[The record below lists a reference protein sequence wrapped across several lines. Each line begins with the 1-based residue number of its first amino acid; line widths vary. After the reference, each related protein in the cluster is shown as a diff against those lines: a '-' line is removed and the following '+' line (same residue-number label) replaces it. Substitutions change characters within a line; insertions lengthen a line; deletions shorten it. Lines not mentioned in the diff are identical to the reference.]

1 MAGKAFLWVG
11 LEGLRLGKTTY
22 LTGVN
27 FCSNCGSP
35 KLLLQIPPGDNR
47 RRQVCGNCGVIHYVN
62 PKIVAGCLPVWED
75 KVLLCRRSI
84 EPCYGLWN
92 VPSGYLENG
101 EGVEDGAKREV
112 WEEAAARVELQYL
125 ISLYNLEKINQ
136 IYLQF
141 IGALVDGKYA
151 VGEESLEVKLFTEAE
166 IPWDEMAFTSST
178 FTLNRY
184 FQDRSENQQRLHR
197 ASYPAT

>member
-1 MAGKAFLWVG
+1 M
-11 LEGLRLGKTTY
+11 
-22 LTGVN
+22 N
-27 FCSNCGSP
+27 FCPHCGSAEIS
-35 KLLLQIPPGDNR
+35 KLIPAGDNR
-47 RRQVCGNCGVIHYVN
+47 PRLVCGACTTIHYRN

-75 KVLLCRRSI
+75 KVLLCRRAI

-101 EGVEDGAKREV
+101 EGVEAGAIREV
-112 WEEAAARVELQYL
+112 WEEAAAKVELTYL

-141 IGALVDGKYA
+141 VGELVEGKFA
-151 VGEESLEVKLFTEAE
+151 VGEESLECQLFTEAD

-178 FTLNRY
+178 FTIKRHFL
-184 FQDRSENQQRLHR
+184 DRRDGTQRLHR
-197 ASYPAT
+197 ASYPTL

>member
-1 MAGKAFLWVG
+1 M
-11 LEGLRLGKTTY
+11 
-22 LTGVN
+22 
-27 FCSNCGSP
+27 
-35 KLLLQIPPGDNR
+35 
-47 RRQVCGNCGVIHYVN
+47 IHYVN

-112 WEEAAARVELQYL
+112 WEEAAAKVEIQYL

-141 IGALVDGKYA
+141 VGMLVDGVYG
-151 VGEESLEVKLFTEAE
+151 VGEESLEVQLFTEAK
-166 IPWDEMAFTSST
+166 IPWGEMAFTSST

-184 FQDRSENQQRLHR
+184 FQDRRENRRRLHR
-197 ASYPAT
+197 ASYPTV